1 MPWAIK
7 RLRIATASGTQQRSA
22 KFGCQAVKT
31 TDKAY
36 CKIEE
41 ELAMTQEEEYSQYR
55 ERLLTLINSINREI
69 PIEESNQVLI
79 VYKLNTPDKIR
90 KFCKTLKSR
99 LQEGKLKM
107 TEAEIVR
114 AAVQASKESPQ

>member
-1 MPWAIK
+1 
-7 RLRIATASGTQQRSA
+7 
-22 KFGCQAVKT
+22 
-31 TDKAY
+31 
-36 CKIEE
+36 
-41 ELAMTQEEEYSQYR
+41 MTQEEEYNQYR

-79 VYKLNTPDKIR
+79 VYKLNTTEKIR
-90 KFCKTLKSR
+90 KFCKTLKSH
-99 LQEGKLKM
+99 LQGDKLKM

>member
-1 MPWAIK
+1 
-7 RLRIATASGTQQRSA
+7 
-22 KFGCQAVKT
+22 
-31 TDKAY
+31 
-36 CKIEE
+36 
-41 ELAMTQEEEYSQYR
+41 MTQEEEYSQYR

-69 PIEESNQVLI
+69 PIEGSNQVLI
-79 VYKLNTPDKIR
+79 VYKLNTPEKIR
-90 KFCKTLKSR
+90 KFCKIVKAR

>member
-1 MPWAIK
+1 
-7 RLRIATASGTQQRSA
+7 
-22 KFGCQAVKT
+22 
-31 TDKAY
+31 
-36 CKIEE
+36 
-41 ELAMTQEEEYSQYR
+41 MTQEEEYSQYR

-90 KFCKTLKSR
+90 KFCKIVKSR

>member
-1 MPWAIK
+1 
-7 RLRIATASGTQQRSA
+7 
-22 KFGCQAVKT
+22 
-31 TDKAY
+31 
-36 CKIEE
+36 
-41 ELAMTQEEEYSQYR
+41 MTQEEEYSQYR

-114 AAVQASKESPQ
+114 ATVQASKESPQ